1 MKVQVVTTFHLA
13 GVAAKSNV
21 TRGVPR
27 LKELLKV
34 TQNPKATSLTIYL
47 KPEYRELKEKA
58 REVVQDLELT
68 LLRDITHS
76 TAIYYEPSDDV
87 SVIKEDK
94 ELLDFYKLFESAA
107 EEDSGMGQQAEKP
120 KSWSPWMLRVELN
133 REKMFDKNITMDD
146 IAFVLRDR
154 FPNVNMVY
162 SDYNSNRL
170 IMRIR
175 FFKEDGE
182 DIQALKK
189 FQNRVLNGIVI
200 RGMPGI
206 KGVTFRL
213 DKEKMVDVG
222 GEYKQLEQYIL
233 DTDGSNYLE
242 VANHPAVDGTR
253 LYSTNVHDIYDNLG
267 IEAARAALLQEITG
281 LFDEVGVNQ
290 RHLGLL
296 CDIMT
301 RPGRFVSMD
310 RYGINKLDIGPLA
323 KASFEETEKILLK
336 ASLFGEVDPVVG
348 VSANIMTG
356 QPIRGGTN
364 YTQVLLDEQALL
376 KMAARVAGN
385 ERTIEAEEEGLD
397 EYQLEQEL
405 KDDMNDPC
413 GVTKF
418 QVMRMTMP
426 NAYSIMEDE
435 APVELVVM

>member
-1 MKVQVVTTFHLA
+1 
-13 GVAAKSNV
+13 V

-58 REVVQDLELT
+58 REVAQDLELT
-68 LLRDITHS
+68 LLRDITLK
-76 TAIYYEPSDDV
+76 TAIYYEPTDQAT
-87 SVIKEDK
+87 VIQED
-94 ELLDFYKLFESAA
+94 EDLLAFYRLFEAA
-107 EEDSGMGQQAEKP
+107 AGEDTGVQEKP
-120 KSWSPWMLRVELN
+120 KSWSPWMLRLELN
-133 REKMFDKNITMDD
+133 REKMFNKNISMDD
-146 IAFVLRDR
+146 IAFVLRDK

-175 FFKEDGE
+175 YFQEDGE

-200 RGMPGI
+200 RGMAGI

-213 DKEKMVDVG
+213 DKEKVVNTG
-222 GEYKQLEQYIL
+222 NEYKQLEQYIL
-233 DTDGSNYLE
+233 DTDGSNFLE
-242 VANHPAVDGTR
+242 VANHPAVDGNR
-253 LYSTNVHDIYDNLG
+253 LYSTNVHDLHENLG
-267 IEAARAALLQEITG
+267 IEAARAGLLQEITG

-348 VSANIMTG
+348 VSANIMIG

-364 YTQVLLDEQALL
+364 FTQILLDEQALV
-376 KMAARVAGN
+376 KMSARVAG
-385 ERTIEAEEEGLD
+385 RAPTIEEEESGMD
-397 EYQLEQEL
+397 FYEIEKEL
-405 KDDMNDPC
+405 SEDINDPC
-413 GVTKF
+413 GVSKF

-426 NAYSIMEDE
+426 NAYTMIEEPD
-435 APVELVVM
+435 VDLVVV

>member
-1 MKVQVVTTFHLA
+1 M
-13 GVAAKSNV
+13 

-58 REVVQDLELT
+58 REVAQDLELT
-68 LLRDITHS
+68 LLRDITLK
-76 TAIYYEPSDDV
+76 TAIYYEPTDQAT
-87 SVIKEDK
+87 VIQED
-94 ELLDFYKLFESAA
+94 EDLLAFYRLFEAA
-107 EEDSGMGQQAEKP
+107 AGEDTGVQEKP
-120 KSWSPWMLRVELN
+120 KSWSPWMLRLELN
-133 REKMFDKNITMDD
+133 REKMFNKNISMDD
-146 IAFVLRDR
+146 IAFVLRDK

-175 FFKEDGE
+175 YFQEDGE

-200 RGMPGI
+200 RGMAGI

-213 DKEKMVDVG
+213 DKEKVVNTG
-222 GEYKQLEQYIL
+222 NEYKQLEQYIL
-233 DTDGSNYLE
+233 DTDGSNFLE
-242 VANHPAVDGTR
+242 VANHPAVDGNR
-253 LYSTNVHDIYDNLG
+253 LYSTNVHDLHENLG
-267 IEAARAALLQEITG
+267 IEAARAGLLQEITG

-348 VSANIMTG
+348 VSANIMIG

-364 YTQVLLDEQALL
+364 FTQILLDEQALV
-376 KMAARVAGN
+376 KMSARVAG
-385 ERTIEAEEEGLD
+385 RAPTIEEEESGMD
-397 EYQLEQEL
+397 FYEIEKEL
-405 KDDMNDPC
+405 SEDINDPC
-413 GVTKF
+413 GVSKF

-426 NAYSIMEDE
+426 NAYTMIEEPD
-435 APVELVVM
+435 VDLVVV